1 MVLPNFEVL
10 STFKLVLILTFSNTI
25 LPSAEADNFSVPI
38 CKVPAL
44 KYKSLNLSFGVPK
57 LITLLNK
64 GTILP
69 AIFKL
74 LFRFKFL

>member
-1 MVLPNFEVL
+1 M
-10 STFKLVLILTFSNTI
+10 
-25 LPSAEADNFSVPI
+25 LPSADADNFCVPI

-44 KYKSLNLSFGVPK
+44 KYKSLNLSLGVPK

-69 AIFKL
+69 DIFKL
-74 LFRFKFL
+74 LFKFKFL